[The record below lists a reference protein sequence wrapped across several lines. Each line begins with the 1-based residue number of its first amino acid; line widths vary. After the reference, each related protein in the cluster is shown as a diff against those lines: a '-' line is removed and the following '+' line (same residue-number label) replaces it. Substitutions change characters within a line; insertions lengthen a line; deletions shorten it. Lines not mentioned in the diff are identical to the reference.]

1 LTTVSLPSPITSSS
15 SSSSSYKGA
24 VPCLIQMLNSGKGAI
39 MTPALRTLGNI
50 VSGDD
55 SQTQHVVNSNVLPGI
70 IIKSVIIILT
80 IINIIIALVPLL
92 SNAKKNIRK
101 EVTTFH
107 PITMTPPNQHHY

>member
-1 LTTVSLPSPITSSS
+1 MTTVSLPSPITSSS